1 MPDTT
6 QFNQESFVAA
16 QPAGGRIQQD
26 FARIGSDLVDA
37 LGTRAEEIVTE
48 QKSRAAGEIASLA
61 SMLRNT
67 TQCVE
72 QGKRGALTDY
82 ASRAADEIDR
92 FADRLRTS
100 SWRVLAADAEDFARR
115 SPALF
120 LTCSAVAGF
129 LLGRLLTPPSEGSS
143 TTTWSGPIGEPISRP
158 EDGAIGGTL
167 TAGGVS
173 TGSGLATDEET
184 Q

>member
-6 QFNQESFVAA
+6 QFNQEPFGAE
-16 QPAGGRIQQD
+16 PAGRGIQQD

-48 QKSRAAGEIASLA
+48 QKARAAGEMTALG
-61 SMLRNT
+61 SMLRDT
-67 TQCVE
+67 AQRVE
-72 QGKRGALTDY
+72 QGERGALTDY
-82 ASRAADEIDR
+82 ASRSADEIDR

-100 SWRVLAADAEDFARR
+100 SWRELAADAGDFARR

-120 LTCSAVAGF
+120 LTCSALAGF
-129 LLGRLLTPPSEGSS
+129 LLGRLLTPPAEGPS

-167 TAGGVS
+167 TAGDAGYGRP
-173 TGSGLATDEET
+173 TGEET
-184 Q
+184 H